1 MTYIA
6 WTDEG
11 SGPAVVLLHAFPCD
25 RSMWDAQVGP
35 LMEAGWRVLVP
46 DLPGFGESEL
56 LDQEP
61 HLSSVVDLLA
71 SSLLER
77 SIDRCVLVGLSVGGY
92 LVMEWLRRYPDMV
105 AGIVLCDTKASAD
118 GSEARAARWDMADAI
133 DADPSVVSSLLRD
146 RVLLVIVGS
155 TTATSRPEVLH
166 RVSAWMDTAKPAT
179 VSWYQRAMAAR
190 PDSLPTLS
198 DCDLPALV
206 IWGEEDLMSPRGEQ
220 DAMLDV
226 LRDGRL
232 AVIPSAGHLS
242 AIENPEP
249 VTAEVLDFINAIRRM
264 SLDG

>member
-118 GSEARAARWDMADAI
+118 SDKAAAGRREMAATIERDPTSCASTLSER
-133 DADPSVVSSLLRD
+133 LLPI
-146 RVLLVIVGS
+146 IVGE
-155 TTATSRPEVLH
+155 TTWSSRPEV
-166 RVSAWMDTAKPAT
+166 VEAVTKWMYAAQPAT

-190 PDSLPTLS
+190 PDSIDTLS
-198 DCDLPALV
+198 EAEVPAL
-206 IWGEEDLMSPRGEQ
+206 ILWGEEDAMAPRVEQ
-220 DAMLDV
+220 DAMVDA
-226 LRDGRL
+226 LRDARL
-232 AVIPSAGHLS
+232 SVIPRAGHLS
-242 AIENPEP
+242 AVENPTA
-249 VTAEVLDFINAIRRM
+249 VTPELADFLMAVRRVN
-264 SLDG
+264 LEG